1 MKNFLKLIAL
11 VTLTAILCTSFASC
25 SLFDKKT
32 SADDSSNDSISSSE
46 TPSSENSSNENKTA
60 VHSSA
65 ETSVNSTQI
74 SLTFDKKYV
83 GEDNTEDQKE
93 NYTFYANQ
101 TGIMEYYFTYTDK
114 FYPEYSYVLSGTVE
128 FEWRMASDGYIYL
141 FKTGEHYN
149 EDHTDGKTINLTD
162 TPFSFANQFL
172 IKNGG
177 NVPDRYIL
185 EGSDL
190 EKAMKDE

>member
-11 VTLTAILCTSFASC
+11 VTLMAILCTSFASC
-25 SLFDKKT
+25 SLFDKNG
-32 SADDSSNDSISSSE
+32 SATDSDNSSASSSE
-46 TPSSENSSNENKTA
+46 APSSENKTS

-74 SLTFDKKYV
+74 SLTFDQKYV

-93 NYTFYANQ
+93 NYTFYADQ
-101 TGIMEYYFTYTDK
+101 TGIMEYYYAYTDK
-114 FYPEYSYVLSGTVE
+114 IYPEYSYVLSGTVE

-141 FKTGEHYN
+141 FKTGERYN
-149 EDHTDGKTINLTD
+149 EDHTDGKTISLTHSS
-162 TPFSFANQFL
+162 FSFANEFL